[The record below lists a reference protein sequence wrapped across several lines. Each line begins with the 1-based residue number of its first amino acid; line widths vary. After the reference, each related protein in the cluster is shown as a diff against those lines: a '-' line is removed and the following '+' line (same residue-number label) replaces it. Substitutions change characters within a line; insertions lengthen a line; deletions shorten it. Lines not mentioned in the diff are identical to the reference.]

1 MEQVKVEIEEAV
13 VEHPEFSTFQK
24 EQLRK
29 GLVYLLNDY
38 RDTKMK
44 VVQQDLPRRFFK
56 YIEMISEGKRVV

>member
-1 MEQVKVEIEEAV
+1 MNQSEIKIEEAI
-13 VEHPEFSTFQK
+13 VEHPEFSEFQK

-29 GLVYLLNDY
+29 GLVYLMNDY

-44 VVQQDLPRRFFK
+44 VVQRDLPKRFFK